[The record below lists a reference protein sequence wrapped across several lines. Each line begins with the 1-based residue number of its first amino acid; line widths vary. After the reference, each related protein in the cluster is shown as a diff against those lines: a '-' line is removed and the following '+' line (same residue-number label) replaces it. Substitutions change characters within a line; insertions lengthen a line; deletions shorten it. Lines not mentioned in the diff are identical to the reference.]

1 MLSLRLDALDEK
13 YQSTRPPKRRVR
25 KSLRSHV
32 RAHLRTVRPLDDNA
46 EADRTLAAR
55 EDAC

>member
-32 RAHLRTVRPLDDNA
+32 KAHLRTVRPDDDTA
-46 EADRTLAAR
+46 ADRALIAR
-55 EDAC
+55 DGGS